1 MAKRKCIFRE
11 NLTEQFP
18 FIKHSNKGVNFAYCS
33 ICNTDINI
41 GNGGISLNK
50 QHLISTKHVSY
61 EHEIC
66 TTQSLA
72 VFIRDQNSPIS
83 LKIAAAEGAFAFHTV
98 KHHHSFKTMDCTSRL
113 LSVCSTDSEIGKN
126 FHSARTKPERI
137 ITGVLAPLSIEE
149 VLAELKSGIKFSL
162 SKVKR
167 LNRLQTDIGGYF
179 EKSIIL
185 TIKTRL
191 MCIYTSMYIRMYTNR
206 TKVFVHYIIPHT
218 NSTKLALFMKGK
230 EFKL

>member
-41 GNGGISLNK
+41 GNGGISLIK

-66 TTQSLA
+66 TTLSLA

-83 LKIAAAEGAFAFHTV
+83 LKIAGCICISYSKAPPFLQDNGLYISLT
-98 KHHHSFKTMDCTSRL
+98 
-113 LSVCSTDSEIGKN
+113 LSM
-126 FHSARTKPERI
+126 F
-137 ITGVLAPLSIEE
+137 
-149 VLAELKSGIKFSL
+149 
-162 SKVKR
+162 
-167 LNRLQTDIGGYF
+167 Y
-179 EKSIIL
+179 
-185 TIKTRL
+185 
-191 MCIYTSMYIRMYTNR
+191 
-206 TKVFVHYIIPHT
+206 
-218 NSTKLALFMKGK
+218 
-230 EFKL
+230 